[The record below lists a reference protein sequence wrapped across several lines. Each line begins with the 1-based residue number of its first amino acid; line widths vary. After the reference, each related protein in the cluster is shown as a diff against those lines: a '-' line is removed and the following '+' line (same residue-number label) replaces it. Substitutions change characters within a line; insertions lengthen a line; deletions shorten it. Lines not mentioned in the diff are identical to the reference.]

1 MLNFILRIV
10 QKWKVTQWNRG
21 MNVPDDFEINNTKN
35 KTKMADVRMQ
45 TIDHLPT
52 YI

>member
-1 MLNFILRIV
+1 
-10 QKWKVTQWNRG
+10 

-45 TIDHLPT
+45 TIDHYLH
-52 YI
+52 INKIKKK